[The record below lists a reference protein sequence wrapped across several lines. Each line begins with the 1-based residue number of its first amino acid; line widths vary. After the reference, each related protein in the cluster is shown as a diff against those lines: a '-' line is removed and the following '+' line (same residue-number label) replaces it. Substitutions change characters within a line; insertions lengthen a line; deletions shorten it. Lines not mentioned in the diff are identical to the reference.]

1 VNRREKCMNDSVKV
15 FVSDGRKDLKTDA
28 VKFKLPWRDVVSA
41 AIDSNLMSARNKTSS
56 EVLCEGLKTSVAG
69 WNASSSQYRD
79 PHCFF
84 EACFGLQELQNLLTM
99 NYQGLKRRAFR
110 PFSASRN
117 GVLDLTDRTSD
128 NLVIQAGNRSEISSQ
143 ITRPH

>member
-1 VNRREKCMNDSVKV
+1 MNDSVKV

-69 WNASSSQYRD
+69 WNASCSQYRY

-84 EACFGLQELQNLLTM
+84 EACAGLQENSKPIDHELSRIEAS
-99 NYQGLKRRAFR
+99 GL
-110 PFSASRN
+110 SAVQRFTKWRIRLN
-117 GVLDLTDRTSD
+117 
-128 NLVIQAGNRSEISSQ
+128 
-143 ITRPH
+143 